1 MLVGPALRQMQG
13 LPADRGYPK
22 VRARLARKVS
32 STLGRA
38 DIVRVRIIFK
48 EEGLAADPIRIT
60 GSGVLSSMTKA
71 DGFVIVPEDV
81 EGLDEGKIVEVELYR

>member
-22 VRARLARKVS
+22 VRAKLSRKVS

-38 DIVRVRIIFK
+38 DIARVRIK
-48 EEGLAADPIRIT
+48 SKDGELVADPIRVT
-60 GSGVLSSMTKA
+60 GSSILSSMTKV